1 MLARRCFSTVKS
13 LITEK
18 LSVFKPSI
26 LEIVD
31 ESWMHESSKETHFK
45 ITIVSSQFENMS
57 TVKRNYLI
65 YKHLDSAWDHNCVLF
80 SIVGKTPNEYDS
92 YKSNKFVFQYPAH

>member
-26 LEIVD
+26 LNIVD

-45 ITIVSSQFENMS
+45 ITIVSSQFENMP

-65 YKHLDSAWDHNCVLF
+65 YKHLDSVWDHKCILL
-80 SIVGKTPNEYDS
+80 SIEGRTPSEFDS
-92 YKSNKFVFQYPAH
+92 YKSNNFVFEYPSH